1 MQRDLVQRL
10 FTDRSQYPSSR
21 AVEIVVQLQN
31 EGRTTYIL
39 NTGARHEY
47 EIRVRE
53 SRSRKVVWTWSKGKP
68 RPTGSSIRLAPGELR
83 ERREFWDRR
92 DDSGRRV
99 PAGVYEVELIHVPF
113 TGAMVTQIYLS
124 ERDQGD
130 ERPAPGNPLPPQ
142 QSPAPQIGNRVQAT
156 LQTDRSRTRTG
167 ETVRFTYTVVNAGPQ
182 PVRFSFPSSCQ
193 FDLEV
198 RRRPEPNAR
207 YAAGALTVWQL
218 SRDRFYTRA
227 FTALTLAPGEKKV
240 FTETWVVGTV
250 APGTYDLLGWLPT
263 VGNKSAEAATN
274 LTIL

>member
-21 AVEIVVQLQN
+21 AVEIVAQLHN

-68 RPTGSSIRLAPGELR
+68 RPTGSAIRLAPGEFR
-83 ERREFWDRR
+83 ERRELWDRR

-99 PAGVYEVELIHVPF
+99 PAGVYEVELIHIPF
-113 TGAMVTQIYLS
+113 TGAVVTQIYLQDR
-124 ERDQGD
+124 EQGD
-130 ERPAPGNPLPPQ
+130 DRPTSGNPSPPSQGQPPQ
-142 QSPAPQIGNRVQAT
+142 TGNRVQAT
-156 LQTDRSRTRTG
+156 LQTDRSRVRAG
-167 ETVRFTYTVVNAGPQ
+167 ETVRFTYTVLNSGAQ
-182 PVRFSFPSSCQ
+182 PTSYNFPTSCQ
-193 FDLEV
+193 WDLEV

-218 SRDRFYTRA
+218 SRERQYFQA
-227 FTALTLAPGEKKV
+227 FTKLVLAPGEKKV
-240 FTETWVVGTV
+240 FTESWVVGKL
-250 APGTYDLLGWLPT
+250 APGTYDLVGYLPT
-263 VGNKSAEAATN
+263 VGNKSAEALAS
-274 LTIL
+274 LTVL